1 MRLPRLPAR
10 VSRLDLQALQRSLRR
25 EIWLTVALGALLV
38 LAAFA
43 IALRFVQP
51 APPKHLTMSTGDE
64 TGGYHAYGRRYQE
77 LLARDG
83 VTVELL
89 PSHGSLENVAR
100 LMEPDSRV
108 DVGFLQSG
116 TSFAANAPHLVSLG
130 SLYYEPLWVFYRGDE
145 IDDLPGLRGKRIAIG
160 PEYSGV
166 RALALQLLAV
176 NDVVLPP
183 TELVPIGE
191 SDAAQALLDG
201 KVDAAMFV
209 GPMESPSVERLLAE
223 PRLRLLS
230 FERAE
235 GYTRRFPYLYQ
246 VVLPEGSVDFAR
258 NVPRK
263 DVVLIAPTANLLVQ
277 RDLHPALAYLLMR
290 AAATLHSEA
299 GMFNRRAEFPSA
311 KDADFP
317 LSAQA
322 RRFYD
327 SGPPFL
333 QRYLPFWAA
342 NLIDRLWVM
351 ALPVLAV
358 LIPLSRILP
367 ALYGW
372 RMRARI
378 YRWYGRLK
386 EIELQLEDKQSPDD
400 LHEMESRLDIIE
412 QSVNRIPTPL
422 AYSANLY
429 SFRQHIDLVRT
440 RVQHRLADSVN
451 QKRDRTS

>member
-1 MRLPRLPAR
+1 MA
-10 VSRLDLQALQRSLRR
+10 RLDLQVLQRKLRR
-25 EIWLTVALGALLV
+25 EIWLTVGLGVVIV

-51 APPKHLTMSTGDE
+51 APPKHLSMSTGDE
-64 TGGYHAYGRRYQE
+64 NGGYQAYGKRYQE

-100 LMEPDSRV
+100 MMQPGARV

-130 SLYYEPLWVFYRGDE
+130 SLYYEPLWVFYRGSE
-145 IDDLPGLRGKRIAIG
+145 IGDLPGLRGKRIAIG

-191 SDAAQALLDG
+191 SEAAQALVDG

-209 GPMESPSVERLLAE
+209 APIESENVERLLGE
-223 PRLRLLS
+223 RSVRLLS

-246 VVLPEGSVDFAR
+246 LVLPEGSVDFAH

-290 AAATLHSEA
+290 AAASLHSEP
-299 GMFNRRAEFPSA
+299 GMFNRRAEFPSS

-317 LSAQA
+317 LSPEA
-322 RRFYD
+322 RRFYQ
-327 SGPPFL
+327 SGAPLL

-372 RMRARI
+372 RMRSRI

-386 EIELQLEDKQSPDD
+386 EIELQLEDKQTPED
-400 LHEMESRLDIIE
+400 LQEMESRLDTIE
-412 QSVNRIPTPL
+412 QAVNRIPTPL

-429 SFRQHIDLVRT
+429 SFRQHIDLVRG
-440 RVQHRLADSVN
+440 RVQHRLS
-451 QKRDRTS
+451 TSSREKQRA

>member
-1 MRLPRLPAR
+1 VA
-10 VSRLDLQALQRSLRR
+10 RLDLQALQRSLRR
-25 EIWLTVALGALLV
+25 EIWLTVGLGAVIV

-51 APPKHLTMSTGDE
+51 APPKHLSMSTGDE
-64 TGGYHAYGRRYQE
+64 HGGYHTYAVRYQE

-100 LMEPDSRV
+100 MMEPGSRV
-108 DVGFLQSG
+108 DVGFLQGG
-116 TSFAANAPHLVSLG
+116 TSFAANAPDLVSLG
-130 SLYYEPLWVFYRGDE
+130 SLYYEPLWVFYRGSE
-145 IDDLPGLRGKRIAIG
+145 IDDLPGLRGKRIAVG

-183 TELVPIGE
+183 TALVPIGE
-191 SDAAQALLDG
+191 SEAAQALLDG
-201 KVDAAMFV
+201 KIDAAMFV
-209 GPMESPSVERLLAE
+209 APMQSATVERLLGE
-223 PRLRLLS
+223 RGLRLLS

-246 VVLPEGSVDFAR
+246 VVLPEGAVDFAR

-263 DVVLIAPTANLLVQ
+263 DIVLIAPTANLLVQ

-290 AAATLHSEA
+290 AAASLHSDA
-299 GMFNRRAEFPSA
+299 GMFNRRGEFPSP

-317 LSAQA
+317 LSAEA
-322 RRFYD
+322 RRFYQ
-327 SGPPFL
+327 SGAPLL

-342 NLIDRLWVM
+342 NLVDRLWVM

-372 RMRARI
+372 RMRSRI
-378 YRWYGRLK
+378 YRWYARLK
-386 EIELQLEDKQSPDD
+386 EIELQLEDKQAPED
-400 LHEMESRLDIIE
+400 LHEMGARLDTIE
-412 QSVNRIPTPL
+412 KAVNRIPTPL

-429 SFRQHIDLVRT
+429 SFRQHIDLVRA
-440 RVQHRLADSVN
+440 RVQDRLS
-451 QKRDRTS
+451 TSLQEKA